1 MEGTQTPEGSLR
13 GLPSLPG
20 DDGRLSRRGVSVPR
34 HGGPGEE
41 VGKAEQSEGLAEQI
55 PEAGQ
60 SLTLEENGHPQGI
73 RIQENTEDTMIIRA
87 TFIEHLLCAEPQDGL
102 YEYFYLILT

>member
-60 SLTLEENGHPQGI
+60 RLTLEENGHPQGI

>member
-1 MEGTQTPEGSLR
+1 MEGTQTAEGSLR

-20 DDGRLSRRGVSVPR
+20 DDGRLSGRGVSVLR

-41 VGKAEQSEGLAEQI
+41 VGKAEQSERRAEQI
-55 PEAGQ
+55 PKAGQ
-60 SLTLEENGHPQGI
+60 SLTLEENGHPQAA
-73 RIQENTEDTMIIRA
+73 RIQVNTEDAMIIRA
-87 TFIEHLLCAEPQDGL
+87 TFIEHLLCAGPQDGL